1 MLKRLCIISQM
12 KRINNVL
19 KKLFYRTVA
28 LGSVSTRWVLFFMAF
43 VMFYDVV
50 MRYVF
55 NLPTVWAQETCE
67 YMMVF
72 LTFIGLAETQKQ
84 KAHIRMDYLYAR
96 FPESLRRCLDVFFHF
111 LVALFALL
119 IFFTS
124 FRMTLLALQYG
135 SRSNSLMETPLFL
148 MYAIIPVGMILLLMQ
163 CLIDIVESMKNML
176 GFDSGKG
183 CKS

>member
-1 MLKRLCIISQM
+1 MEQ
-12 KRINNVL
+12 INNFL
-19 KKLFYRTVA
+19 KKLFYGTVA
-28 LGSVSTRWVLFFMAF
+28 LGSVSIRWVLFFMAF
-43 VMFYDVV
+43 IMFYDVV

-55 NLPTVWAQETCE
+55 NSPTVWAQETCE

-84 KAHIRMDYLYAR
+84 KAHIRMDYLYTR
-96 FPESLRRCLDVFFHF
+96 FPESLRRWLDVFSHF

-119 IFFTS
+119 IFSTS

-135 SRSNSLMETPLFL
+135 SKSNSLMETPLFL

-163 CLIDIVESMKNML
+163 CVINIAKSIKSLL
-176 GFDSGKG
+176 GVDSGKA
-183 CKS
+183 CKF